1 MLNKIICKLSS
12 HCRTE
17 QRIDKKKL
25 FWNRYSEYRARL
37 AARYKK
43 TVLRKFAGGKVKVIN
58 MNKKW
63 YSVIIA
69 AAIITTSVS
78 TAFAFGGTYP
88 EHNGYAGMVE
98 QGTSSKQSNT
108 ASDPDYLFTVEGKKF
123 ILLDKDSEG
132 NYFVM
137 TDDLYGKHTYDT
149 TYANRPTIKERK
161 ANGTFVDGAA
171 YDVDDKE
178 WMFNTEDE
186 TNIGY
191 WLNNDFWNSGNGAGN
206 VLPEAIKENV
216 IEFTWQVEGMKAI
229 RGWTANSN
237 FDSKY
242 KVTYAKDFA
251 DSRVTEPY
259 QVSGKL
265 ALMSYTE
272 YLKYQNI
279 IGLVHNEDVW
289 RGFML
294 RTPHAVVNGDTSKIF
309 YTYGGGMVK
318 NANSGGMLTCVNDT
332 PASANMFVRP
342 VMWLDKNFFKNVK
355 IDIASAGKYPKAEIE
370 ALSFEDLLNTYSLED
385 IKNMNSTSVNA
396 PKVKHANLIGTPAV
410 GSAVYIDYTFSSNK
424 AEKDSEIYWL
434 ESGSD
439 GKYKVAAKDAKKY
452 IPAEAGKDITCVVIP
467 KDESGEKGELTA
479 VNAMV
484 STIEPK
490 TFTFSDLE
498 VSDEKIT
505 VKFSSGE
512 SKDNTARIICATY
525 DSNNKL
531 ISVNSKTVAAE
542 NDAVEEIL
550 LSPKNAGENVTVMIL
565 AEENQPVLVVKK

>member
-1 MLNKIICKLSS
+1 
-12 HCRTE
+12 
-17 QRIDKKKL
+17 
-25 FWNRYSEYRARL
+25 
-37 AARYKK
+37 
-43 TVLRKFAGGKVKVIN
+43 
-58 MNKKW
+58 MNKKL

-149 TYANRPTIKERK
+149 TYADKPLIKERK
-161 ANGTFVDGAA
+161 TNGTFVDGPA
-171 YDVDDKE
+171 YEVDDNE
-178 WMFNTEDE
+178 WIFNTKDK

-229 RGWTANSN
+229 RGWTANSF
-237 FDSKY
+237 FDSNY

-279 IGLVHNEDVW
+279 IGLVHNEDIW

-294 RTPHAVVNGDTSKIF
+294 RTPHAVVNVVNGDKSKIL

-318 NANSGGMLTCVNDT
+318 NAVAKNKQTGEDEPISMQICVNDT
-332 PASANMFVRP
+332 PATANMFVRP
-342 VMWLDKNFFKNVK
+342 VMWLDKDFFKNVK

-370 ALSFEDLLNTYSLED
+370 ALSFEDLLNAYSLED
-385 IKNMNSTSVNA
+385 IKNMSSASANA
-396 PKVKHANLIGTPAV
+396 PQIKNANVIGTPAV

-439 GKYKVAAKDAKKY
+439 GKYKVVAKDTKKY

-467 KDESGEKGELTA
+467 KDESGEKGGLTA
-479 VNAMV
+479 VNASV

-512 SKDNTARIICATY
+512 SEDNTARIICATY

-531 ISVNSKTVAAE
+531 ISVNSKIVAAE